1 MTLSPPKNPVPL
13 LAPGTLAVTRVRF
26 VLGSTF
32 LNPASIPQE
41 SAS

>member
-1 MTLSPPKNPVPL
+1 MTLSYPQPPVPL

-26 VLGSTF
+26 VHGSTPV
-32 LNPASIPQE
+32 NPAPISQE